1 MAGPPRCERICESL
15 EGQPSL
21 SSALAMRPL
30 RDISYIPWWA
40 LTCAHGSAERVPQ
53 WVRDLESPVDE
64 VWVQAVEEGLEK
76 GLCPASYRKGP
87 YRVYDAT
94 PYAIPY
100 VAQSAHRA
108 VSECKF
114 DILCFLK
121 DCAQRDRCSIPVN
134 PVFSLLRVVKGIER
148 HTIRSALL
156 SCHETILQFVNDRDA
171 EVKGLALWLDGYCY
185 SRQQIAAPNA
195 APPHR

>member
-1 MAGPPRCERICESL
+1 
-15 EGQPSL
+15 
-21 SSALAMRPL
+21 MRPL

-40 LTCAHGSAERVPQ
+40 LTCAQGSAERVPQ

-64 VWVQAVEEGLEK
+64 IWIEAAEEGLEK
-76 GLCPASYRKGP
+76 GLCPEFYREGP

-108 VSECKF
+108 VYGCKLH
-114 DILCFLK
+114 ILWFLK
-121 DCAQRDRCSIPVN
+121 HSAQRDRRSIPVN
-134 PVFSLLRVVKGIER
+134 PVFCLLRVIKGIER

-171 EVKGLALWLDGYCY
+171 RVRELALWLDGYCY
-185 SRQQIAAPNA
+185 NRQSG
-195 APPHR
+195 RREG